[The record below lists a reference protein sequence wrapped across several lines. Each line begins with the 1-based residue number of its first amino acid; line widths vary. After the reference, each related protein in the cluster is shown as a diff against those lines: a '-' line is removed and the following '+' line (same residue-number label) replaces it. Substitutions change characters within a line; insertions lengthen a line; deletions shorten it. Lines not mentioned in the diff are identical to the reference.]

1 MVRIVLLMM
10 TLVFVCSASAEA
22 GWLDDKLKQA
32 AESVGNRAIDDAS
45 NSAYEGA
52 KDSVN
57 DQDDEKNNDPSGQYD
72 SEKAAG
78 VEEQPQGYPAYS
90 SEPGREEMGQPSWAD
105 SDYGQKKKKKKRTGP
120 PRTDLHLSTE
130 MIMIDPEMSPEP
142 TRGDIYIDGTRTRTE
157 WKYADGNKM
166 GIIIT
171 GIEPAD
177 KVYILMHSEK
187 TYMESSVQEDNDS
200 AFTFDSSK
208 PCEGFRKAED
218 LGSTILNGRSV
229 AKWRCSE
236 PEDPEDAEEAGS
248 VMTLWYDKKLKIP
261 VRMEDDKRKSSWELV
276 NIREGKPSGDL
287 FKVPADYKKF
297 SFEIPSRAGQ

>member
-10 TLVFVCSASAEA
+10 MLVFAFSAAADA
-22 GWLDDKLKQA
+22 GWLDDKLRQA
-32 AESVGNRAIDDAS
+32 AESVGNRAIDDAAD
-45 NSAYEGA
+45 SAYEGA

-78 VEEQPQGYPAYS
+78 VEEQPQDYPAYS
-90 SEPGREEMGQPSWAD
+90 SEPGSEETGQPSWAAF
-105 SDYGQKKKKKKRTGP
+105 DYGRKKKKKKRTGL

-171 GIEPAD
+171 GIEPTD

-200 AFTFDSSK
+200 AFTFDS
-208 PCEGFRKAED
+208 
-218 LGSTILNGRSV
+218 
-229 AKWRCSE
+229 
-236 PEDPEDAEEAGS
+236 EDPEDAEEAGS

-276 NIREGKPSGDL
+276 NIREGKPSGDH
-287 FKVPADYKKF
+287 FKVPAGYEKF

>member
-1 MVRIVLLMM
+1 MIRILLLMV
-10 TLVFVCSASAEA
+10 TLVFACSVSVEA

-32 AESVGNRAIDDAS
+32 AESVGDRMIDDAS
-45 NSAYEGA
+45 DSAYEGA
-52 KDSVN
+52 KDTVSPDNTVTN
-57 DQDDEKNNDPSGQYD
+57 KDTSGQV
-72 SEKAAG
+72 SEFEEKAESPG
-78 VEEQPQGYPAYS
+78 KYS
-90 SEPGREEMGQPSWAD
+90 NELGKEEMGYPSWAD
-105 SDYGQKKKKKKRTGP
+105 SDYGQKKKKKKKTGP

-130 MIMIDPEMSPEP
+130 MIMSDPEISPEP

-177 KVYILMHSEK
+177 KVYILMHSKK
-187 TYMESSVQEDNDS
+187 TYMESSVQEDRDS

-236 PEDPEDAEEAGS
+236 PEDPDDGEEAES

-276 NIREGKPSGDL
+276 NIRERKPSADL

-297 SFEIPSRAGQ
+297 SFEIPSREGQ